1 MIPREI
7 SDVVKKLLRKFP
19 FLAILGPRQSGKTT
33 LVRHLL
39 PDYRYV
45 NLELPDMRDF
55 AETDPK
61 GFLESYQGKV
71 ILDEVQHVPEL
82 FSYMQVASDEK
93 KKTGEYVLTG
103 SHHFLLLEKI
113 SQSLAGRV
121 ALLHLLPFSYE
132 ELKTTKLKPLGW
144 ESFLLSGGYPRLYEQ
159 QIGPD
164 EFYPNY
170 IQTYVERDVRKLIN
184 IGDLT
189 RFRHFIHLM
198 AGRIG
203 QELNRQSVATDLG
216 ITGKTVEAWLSVLE
230 ASFILFRLPP
240 YYRNF
245 NKRVIKSPKIYFY
258 DTGLACNVIGLR
270 SEDDVRVHYSRGA
283 LFENA
288 VIVEMMKH
296 FFNRGEKQ
304 QFYFWKDS
312 NRNEVDLLFEKG
324 SRLAAVEIKSGK
336 TVHHD
341 FFKGLNY
348 FEQVAPDVDKYL
360 VYGGEDVYTRSDTK
374 VMGFENIEFRKT
386 D

>member
-1 MIPREI
+1 MIPRAI
-7 SDVVKKLLRKFP
+7 SDTIKKLLRKFP

-39 PDYRYV
+39 PDYSYV
-45 NLELPDMRDF
+45 NLELPEMRDY

-61 GFLESYQGKV
+61 GFLESYRGQV
-71 ILDEVQHVPEL
+71 ILDEVQNVPEL

-103 SHHFLLLEKI
+103 SHHFLLMEKI

-121 ALLHLLPFSYE
+121 ALLHLLPFSFE
-132 ELKTTKLKPLGW
+132 ELKPTKFKPIGW

-159 QIGPD
+159 QIRPD
-164 EFYPNY
+164 KFYPNY

-184 IGDLT
+184 VGDLT

-230 ASFILFRLPP
+230 ASFVLFRLPP

-258 DTGLACNVIGLR
+258 DTGLACNVLGLR
-270 SEDDVRVHYSRGA
+270 TADDIWVHYSRGA

-296 FFNRGEKQ
+296 FFNRGERQ

-312 NRNEVDLLFEKG
+312 NRNEVDLLFERG

-336 TVHHD
+336 TVQPE

-348 FEQVAPDVDKYL
+348 IEQAATAVDKYL
-360 VYGGEDVYTRSDTK
+360 VYGGDDVYTRSDTK
-374 VMGFENIEFRKT
+374 VMGFEHLEF
-386 D
+386 